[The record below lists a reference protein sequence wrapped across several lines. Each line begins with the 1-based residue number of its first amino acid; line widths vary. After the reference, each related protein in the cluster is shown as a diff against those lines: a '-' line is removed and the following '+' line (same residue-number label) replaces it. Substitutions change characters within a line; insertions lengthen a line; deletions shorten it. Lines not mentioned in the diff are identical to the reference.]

1 MAGIHSNTDCLY
13 DPRMSNGRLPITLL
27 CFTIAAALVGCK
39 NGESQPQA
47 QTQPPTQTLTQA
59 PAQASAQAQT
69 QAAPVGATSVYDLTV
84 RTLDGKEQPLSIYRG
99 KVALVVNTASECG
112 FTPQYAGL
120 QALSE
125 SMKGKP
131 FVLLGFPSNDFGAQ
145 EPGSDQDIAKFT
157 THEYGITFPLF
168 SKTKVKG
175 DGANPVFA
183 LLGKAKGEPK
193 WNFHKYLVDKNG
205 TVVAAYPSAVKP
217 DDPAL
222 RSEIDQLIS
231 KN

>member
-1 MAGIHSNTDCLY
+1 MSFETVFMAGVHSITDCGY
-13 DPRMSNGRLPITLL
+13 DLRMSKRIVISIALSLL
-27 CFTIAAALVGCK
+27 AACK
-39 NGESQPQA
+39 AGDA
-47 QTQPPTQTLTQA
+47 PPSGATSTSAASAPTATSVAA
-59 PAQASAQAQT
+59 PASAGSLQT
-69 QAAPVGATSVYDLTV
+69 PSVYDLSM
-84 RTLDGKEQPLSIYRG
+84 RTLDGKDQPLSIYRG

-112 FTPQYAGL
+112 FTPQYTGL

-145 EPGSDQDIAKFT
+145 EPGTDQEIAKFT
-157 THEYGITFPLF
+157 SHDYGITFPLF

-175 DGANPVFA
+175 DGANPVFTILA
-183 LLGKAKGEPK
+183 KEKGEPK

-205 TVVAAYPSAVKP
+205 VVVAAYPSKVKP

-222 RSEIDQLIS
+222 RADIDSLLA

>member
-1 MAGIHSNTDCLY
+1 MRVETQVRLRTLNDRHHTALAATVL
-13 DPRMSNGRLPITLL
+13 RMPNI
-27 CFTIAAALVGCK
+27 
-39 NGESQPQA
+39 
-47 QTQPPTQTLTQA
+47 
-59 PAQASAQAQT
+59 
-69 QAAPVGATSVYDLTV
+69 YDLNASM
-84 RTLDGKEQPLSIYRG
+84 LDGKEQPLSVYRG

-112 FTPQYAGL
+112 FTPHYTGL

-145 EPGSDQDIAKFT
+145 ERGTDQEIAKFT
-157 THEYGITFPLF
+157 THDYGITFPLF

-175 DGANPVFA
+175 DGANPVFVI
-183 LLGKAKGEPK
+183 LGKEKGEPK
-193 WNFHKYLVDKNG
+193 WNFHKYLVDKSG
-205 TVVAAYPSAVKP
+205 AVVAAYPSAIKP

-222 RSEIDQLIS
+222 RAEIDQLLA